1 MHAGVITMQGTA
13 EQLESVRRLYRERV
27 LPALRTQPGFQQ
39 SFLLQDRASGKGFGV
54 TLWESEQ
61 AARAAVEAMAEQR
74 REGGQALGQGAP
86 LQGEFFEVVEQG

>member
-1 MHAGVITMQGTA
+1 MHAAVITMQGTA
-13 EQLESVRRLYRERV
+13 EQLDAIRRLYRERV
-27 LPALRTQPGFQQ
+27 LPALRAKPGFRQ
-39 SFLLQDRASGKGFGV
+39 SFLLQDRSSGKGLGV

-74 REGGQALGQGAP
+74 REGGQAVGQGGP